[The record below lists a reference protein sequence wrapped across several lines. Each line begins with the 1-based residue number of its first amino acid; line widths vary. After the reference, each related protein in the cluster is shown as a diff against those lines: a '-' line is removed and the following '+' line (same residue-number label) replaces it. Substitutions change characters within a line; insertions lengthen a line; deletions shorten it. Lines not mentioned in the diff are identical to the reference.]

1 MLVTKISVE
10 GLFYA
15 YDYTIDLKKDSNVS
29 IIHAPNGYGKTTVFK
44 MIRDIFELNINELY
58 EIPFKS
64 FLIELSDGQSLRL
77 EKKENSSDDM
87 VLISCKEGSIEEF
100 SVPPIFQNFFLDTP
114 LIRRKRKEYFE
125 TNKALIDEIKKINK
139 RIDVHFI
146 ETNRLYAQ
154 QDKNFLLKQ
163 YLLSDYNDI
172 DDIHITINS
181 PIKINER
188 IIQCANN
195 LKGII
200 NQIKQNYSSNSEK
213 LDRSFPNRLVEFVK
227 SQGTYYDEEEIETKL
242 KELEEKRIELEKTGF
257 IPKGSN
263 TTLTSVKDLDP
274 TLKKFYT
281 LYIKDAFEKL
291 SCYDEIKRKIEL
303 FLEIINEKT
312 AFSNKE
318 MCVSDDGNI
327 CFKPKGQ
334 TTNPNNKI
342 ELQMLSSGEKH
353 DFILFYEL
361 IFNSNKKSLFL
372 IDEPEISL
380 HVAWQIQYVKI
391 LEKICRING
400 MQAIIATHSPDIV
413 NDREDLLISLGLEE
427 ENYG

>member
-1 MLVTKISVE
+1 
-10 GLFYA
+10 
-15 YDYTIDLKKDSNVS
+15 
-29 IIHAPNGYGKTTVFK
+29 

-64 FLIELSDGQSLRL
+64 FLIELSDGQSLCL
-77 EKKENSSDDM
+77 KKNENSKIESYFDYM
-87 VLISCKEGSIEEF
+87 VLILHNKRRDKRLSML
-100 SVPPIFQNFFLDTP
+100 PIPSMFFNHAPSTRH
-114 LIRRKRKEYFE
+114 IREEYFE
-125 TNKALIDEIKKINK
+125 MNRALIDEIKKINK
-139 RIDVHFI
+139 KIDIHFI
-146 ETNRLYAQ
+146 ETNRLYTQ
-154 QDKNFLLKQ
+154 QTKDFSLKQ
-163 YLLSDYNDI
+163 YLISDYNEFEYV
-172 DDIHITINS
+172 DDRRRSNNLSIE
-181 PIKINER
+181 INER

-200 NQIKQNYSSNSEK
+200 NQVKQNYSSNSEK

-242 KELEEKRIELEKTGF
+242 KELEEKRMELEKTGF
-257 IPKGSN
+257 ISKGSD
-263 TTLTSVKDLDP
+263 TTLPSVKDLDQ

-303 FLEIINEKT
+303 FLKIINEKT

-361 IFNSNKKSLFL
+361 IFNSNEKSLFL

-391 LEKICRING
+391 LEEICTING

-427 ENYG
+427 ENYE